1 MKGFIP
7 LASGSKGN
15 CLYYS
20 SGKTKL
26 LIDAGLSARAICQRL
41 ELINVDI
48 SEIQAIVI
56 THEHTDHIQG
66 LKVLALKYGIRVFA
80 NAETAKGIVEAIK
93 GCPKFTIFST
103 GESFQFGDVELHP
116 FSIQHDTLDP
126 VAFTLSSGGVKVG
139 ICTDLGFV
147 TTLVSHHLQGCD
159 YIVLEANHDP
169 HMVKES
175 SRPHVYKQRVL
186 GRMGHL
192 SNQECGN
199 LLHTVHHPKLKH
211 VHLAHLSSECNT
223 HALALGT
230 VEKHLATYQIKVP
243 LSIAYQEHPS
253 FAIHFDKFEAQRASL
268 TLQQSPQGEEQLAL
282 ASSTL

>member
-20 SGKTKL
+20 SGQTKL
-26 LIDAGLSARAICQRL
+26 LIDAGLTCKATCERL
-41 ELINVDI
+41 ESINVDL

-66 LKVLALKYGIRVFA
+66 LKVLALKHGIRVFA
-80 NAETAKGIVEAIK
+80 NAETAKGIVENIG

-103 GESFQFGDVELHP
+103 GETFQFGDVELHP
-116 FSIQHDTLDP
+116 FSVQHDTWDP
-126 VAFTLSSGGVKVG
+126 VAFTLRTGNIKVG

-147 TTLVSHHLQGCD
+147 TTLVAHHLQECD
-159 YIVLEANHDP
+159 YLVVEANHDVEMLRRSKRHP
-169 HMVKES
+169 THI
-175 SRPHVYKQRVL
+175 QRVL
-186 GRMGHL
+186 GPMGHL
-192 SNQECGN
+192 SNEACGI
-199 LLHTVHHPKLKH
+199 LLQTIYHPRLQH

-230 VEKHLATYQIKVP
+230 VEKQLAAYQIQLP
-243 LSIAYQEHPS
+243 LSIAYQERISH
-253 FAIHFDKFEAQRASL
+253 AIHF
-268 TLQQSPQGEEQLAL
+268 GG
-282 ASSTL
+282 

>member
-20 SGKTKL
+20 SGKTKI

-48 SEIQAIVI
+48 SEIQAILI

-66 LKVLALKYGIRVFA
+66 LRVLALKYGIRVFA

-93 GCPKFTIFST
+93 GCPRFTIFST
-103 GESFQFGDVELHP
+103 GESFQFGDVQFHP

-126 VAFTLSSGGVKVG
+126 VAFTLTSGGIKLG

-147 TTLVSHHLQGCD
+147 TTLVSHHLQECD
-159 YIVLEANHDP
+159 YLVLEANHDP
-169 HMVKES
+169 HMVRES

-199 LLHTVHHPKLKH
+199 LLHTIYHPKLKH

-230 VEKHLATYQIKVP
+230 VEKHLANYQIQLR
-243 LSIAYQEHPS
+243 LSIAYQEQPS
-253 FAIHFDKFEAQRASL
+253 LAIHFDTFESQEGFSKAQPA
-268 TLQQSPQGEEQLAL
+268 PQDAEQLIL
-282 ASSTL
+282 N

>member
-1 MKGFIP
+1 MKGFVP

-26 LIDAGLSARAICQRL
+26 LIDAGLSGKAICERL
-41 ELINVDI
+41 AQINVDI
-48 SEIQAIVI
+48 SEIQAIVV

-80 NAETAKGIVEAIK
+80 NSETAKGIVGAIG

-103 GESFQFGDVELHP
+103 GETFHFGDIELHP
-116 FSIQHDTLDP
+116 FSIQHDTWDP
-126 VAFTLSSGGVKVG
+126 VAFTLRTGNIKLG

-147 TTLVSHHLQGCD
+147 TSLVVHHLQDCD
-159 YIVLEANHDP
+159 FAVLEANHNVQEVLKSGRTQT
-169 HMVKES
+169 H
-175 SRPHVYKQRVL
+175 KQRVL

-192 SNQECGN
+192 SNEECAH
-199 LLHTVHHPKLKH
+199 LLKAIYHPKLQH

-223 HALALGT
+223 HALALET
-230 VEKHLATYQIKVP
+230 VKQHLNASHIEVP
-243 LSIAYQEHPS
+243 LSIAYQEAISHAIDFES
-253 FAIHFDKFEAQRASL
+253 FR
-268 TLQQSPQGEEQLAL
+268 
-282 ASSTL
+282 